1 MGEDLEL
8 ADGQRPTSHRRIL
21 KIMAAVSGAGTLIA
35 LGFGGPSAAIGFA
48 VGCGL
53 SVMNYLWL
61 ESSLRAMFSGSTST
75 ATLFVAA
82 RYIFRYFLLGGAL
95 LLIYLT
101 GVLPVAAVIAGL
113 AAFALAA
120 LVHGFRSIRSNY

>member
-8 ADGQRPTSHRRIL
+8 SHGQRPDSHKRIL
-21 KIMAAVSGAGTLIA
+21 KIMAAVSVVGTLIA
-35 LGFGGPSAAIGFA
+35 FGIGGPSAGIGF
-48 VGCGL
+48 VLGCGL
-53 SVMNYLWL
+53 SLVNYLWL

-75 ATLFVAA
+75 ATLLVAA

-101 GVLPVAAVIAGL
+101 EVLPIAAVIAGL
-113 AAFALAA
+113 ATFALAA
-120 LVHGFRSIRSNY
+120 LVQGFKSIRSNN